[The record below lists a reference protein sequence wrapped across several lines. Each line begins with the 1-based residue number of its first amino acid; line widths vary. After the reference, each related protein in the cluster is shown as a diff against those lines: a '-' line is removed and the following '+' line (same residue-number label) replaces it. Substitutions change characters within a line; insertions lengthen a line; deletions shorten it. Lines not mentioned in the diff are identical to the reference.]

1 MSLLLLKILFIS
13 YFIAAPAHQHATCVG
28 VIRLCFSSIS
38 VAANLI
44 TLRYMK
50 DSDYLTP
57 ERLEKTMSGVSVVQM
72 RLMSMYNL
80 DRENDVGYFR
90 HVCD

>member
-1 MSLLLLKILFIS
+1 MGTC
-13 YFIAAPAHQHATCVG
+13 YPA
-28 VIRLCFSSIS
+28 LFSSIS

-57 ERLEKTMSGVSVVQM
+57 EQLEKTMSGVSVVQM

-90 HVCD
+90 